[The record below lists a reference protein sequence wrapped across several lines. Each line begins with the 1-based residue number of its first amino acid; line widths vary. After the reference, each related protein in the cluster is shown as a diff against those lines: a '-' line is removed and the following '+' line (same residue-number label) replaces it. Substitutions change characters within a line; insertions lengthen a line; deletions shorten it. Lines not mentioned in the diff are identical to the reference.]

1 MSLEKFDQIISEYE
15 NKTRRMLE
23 GLAQPRCSIT
33 RRALTSDRPRYLFA
47 DTVFKEVYR
56 PTLREMNEL
65 REEFMKC
72 YYSPEPGSGYLDAKD
87 SFERLNLENT
97 PSLEK
102 FDQIISDYKN
112 KTRRFFGMVEHWDSP
127 RTLFFDDVFN
137 GVYRFA
143 LREMNELRQE
153 FMKCHYSPNP
163 GPGYLE
169 AKDSFEKLNLE
180 NQSGGKRRLK
190 YHYNG
195 GSPENTPSLENFDK
209 IISDYKNKTGMI
221 GADYEGAARRDVAT
235 DARRRSPFRRLYAE
249 HALKIHR
256 SEVRF
261 ALRNMNMLRQEFMK
275 CHYSPNPGQG
285 YLDAK
290 DSFESRL
297 TFEGQAGGQKFRPK
311 KLKYKPYYGGN
322 DAQDAENAANSALK
336 ADADNAIKEARTAAL
351 FKAVITSETPFENH
365 NEKIARDLLDT
376 GIDPNSRNNNQ
387 VTLLGFAV
395 DKLKTNMVKI
405 LLEYNADPNLN
416 CTPGPN
422 EHGPSLPPLHMLT
435 MNLTHL
441 EPYDPNNNQEHALFV
456 NEQHWTQTIKDKNI
470 QAQKDILILL
480 LKNGANINK
489 YNSDHDAPIHLAIQT
504 DNLHLVQ
511 KLLDNGANPDILD
524 ANGKSPLILATD
536 TQHELDLAI
545 AQLIIQAN
553 PIPESLFQRGFIVE
567 EMVKIIK
574 KHFAKRERNKVLTSQ
589 LAPPTDRDIMQTTE
603 LPRGRRIRTTHRD
616 YPLISDVT
624 EKIKSYYGGRRAR
637 RGPPRRLTISARFN
651 R

>member
-1 MSLEKFDQIISEYE
+1 M
-15 NKTRRMLE
+15 
-23 GLAQPRCSIT
+23 
-33 RRALTSDRPRYLFA
+33 
-47 DTVFKEVYR
+47 
-56 PTLREMNEL
+56 
-65 REEFMKC
+65 
-72 YYSPEPGSGYLDAKD
+72 
-87 SFERLNLENT
+87 
-97 PSLEK
+97 
-102 FDQIISDYKN
+102 
-112 KTRRFFGMVEHWDSP
+112 
-127 RTLFFDDVFN
+127 
-137 GVYRFA
+137 
-143 LREMNELRQE
+143 
-153 FMKCHYSPNP
+153 
-163 GPGYLE
+163 
-169 AKDSFEKLNLE
+169 
-180 NQSGGKRRLK
+180 
-190 YHYNG
+190 
-195 GSPENTPSLENFDK
+195 SLENFDK
-209 IISDYKNKTGMI
+209 IIFDYKNKTGMM
-221 GADYEGAARRDVAT
+221 GADYEVAARRDVV
-235 DARRRSPFRRLYAE
+235 DSRGRRRSTFRRLFAE
-249 HALKIHR
+249 RALKTHR

-511 KLLDNGANPDILD
+511 ELLDNGANPDILD

-536 TQHELDLAI
+536 AQHELDLAI
-545 AQLIIQAN
+545 AQLIIQTN
-553 PIPESLFQRGFIVE
+553 PVPESLFQRGFIVE

-574 KHFAKRERNKVLTSQ
+574 KHFAKRERNKVLTNQ

-637 RGPPRRLTISARFN
+637 RGPPRRLTITTRFN

>member
-1 MSLEKFDQIISEYE
+1 MSLEI
-15 NKTRRMLE
+15 
-23 GLAQPRCSIT
+23 
-33 RRALTSDRPRYLFA
+33 
-47 DTVFKEVYR
+47 
-56 PTLREMNEL
+56 
-65 REEFMKC
+65 
-72 YYSPEPGSGYLDAKD
+72 
-87 SFERLNLENT
+87 
-97 PSLEK
+97 
-102 FDQIISDYKN
+102 
-112 KTRRFFGMVEHWDSP
+112 
-127 RTLFFDDVFN
+127 
-137 GVYRFA
+137 
-143 LREMNELRQE
+143 
-153 FMKCHYSPNP
+153 
-163 GPGYLE
+163 
-169 AKDSFEKLNLE
+169 
-180 NQSGGKRRLK
+180 
-190 YHYNG
+190 
-195 GSPENTPSLENFDK
+195 FDK
-209 IISDYKNKTGMI
+209 IILDYKNKTGMI
-221 GADYEGAARRDVAT
+221 GADYEGVSLRAVAT
-235 DARRRSPFRRLYAE
+235 DAPRSRAWRRSPFRRLYAE
-249 HALKIHR
+249 HALKIHS

-290 DSFESRL
+290 DNFESL

-395 DKLKTNMVKI
+395 DKLKTNMVNI

-511 KLLDNGANPDILD
+511 ELLDNGANPDILD

-536 TQHELDLAI
+536 SQHELDLAI

-574 KHFAKRERNKVLTSQ
+574 KHFAKRERNKVLTNQ

-637 RGPPRRLTISARFN
+637 RGPPRRLTITTRFN